1 MIGPLPITKK
11 GNRYIITLVDYLT
24 KWPEAKATADKTA
37 VTVATFLLEVFSRH
51 SWPKVIIFD
60 QGREFVNELMSHMME
75 LTGTEHRVS
84 SPYHP

>member
-11 GNRYIITLVDYLT
+11 GNRYIIPLVDYLT
-24 KWPEAKATADKTA
+24 KWPEAKATA

-51 SWPKVIIFD
+51 SWPKVIISD